1 MNKLWEDLKDNMK
14 EWGTSAVEKAEEISR
29 VAVAKGEEF
38 TKISKIK
45 IDIHQLQSEKSKRYE
60 DLGKYAYHQAQD
72 ENMANFTGNAE
83 FFQTVNKIV
92 ELNNQIAEKEA
103 EIEQIKEEYG
113 LQDQD
118 IEDAAEIELENTPQP
133 KEIIPEISDE
143 DKESEPE

>member
-45 IDIHQLQSEKSKRYE
+45 IDIHQLQREKSKRYE
-60 DLGKYAYHQAQD
+60 DLGKFTYHQAQD

-133 KEIIPEISDE
+133 KEIIPETSDE